1 MDTAIATAILTKKY
15 ILRRVVYV
23 YFSIRQSIGL
33 MHIIRGFQQRDKEE
47 VCYLSNSTAE
57 PNKK

>member
-1 MDTAIATAILTKKY
+1 MY
-15 ILRRVVYV
+15 ILGRVVYV

-33 MHIIRGFQQRDKEE
+33 MHIIRGYQQRDKEE
-47 VCYLSNSTAE
+47 VYSLSNSTE